1 MFAKRT
7 IVKEE
12 NAVVVQA
19 VPNRN
24 VFSDTGSVEKDW
36 GADSPQ
42 VIRIRE

>member
-7 IVKEE
+7 NVKAES
-12 NAVVVQA
+12 AVVVHA

-36 GADSPQ
+36 GVDSAQ